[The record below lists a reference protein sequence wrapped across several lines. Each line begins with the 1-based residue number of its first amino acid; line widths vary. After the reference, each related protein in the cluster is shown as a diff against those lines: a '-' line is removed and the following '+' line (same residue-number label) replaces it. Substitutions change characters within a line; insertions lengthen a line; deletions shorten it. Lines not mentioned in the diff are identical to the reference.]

1 MSKYFIFLQR
11 EIRFVNFKKFL
22 QVLNRRHIRVKV
34 MQSIYALHQKN
45 SDDIE
50 KEEKFLL
57 HSIDSIQDL
66 YLIMM
71 SSLIEIRKKEVV
83 FLEASS
89 KKHLASPEEKNPNRK
104 FVNNAV
110 LQLLEGSSS
119 LSIALEKRKINN
131 WSMNDDYI
139 LILLNEIKQSSL
151 YRNYMSSKKRSFEED
166 KEFVVDMFTEL
177 IAPNEKLYEY
187 LEDNKLTWVDD
198 IPLVNTQIQKQ
209 LKQISEADEF
219 RVAKLYK
226 DQEDQEFV
234 SLLFRKTVLNE
245 VELAKEYID
254 KTPNWDADR
263 IAEID
268 TIILKMAI
276 CEFLKFPSIPIK
288 VTINEY
294 LELAKEYS
302 TPKSSIFINGIL
314 DNLVKE
320 FQNENKIQKT
330 GRGLIQN

>member
-1 MSKYFIFLQR
+1 M
-11 EIRFVNFKKFL
+11 
-22 QVLNRRHIRVKV
+22 LNRRHIRVKV
-34 MQSIYALHQKN
+34 MQSIYALHQKS

-66 YLIMM
+66 YLIMV
-71 SSLIEIRKKEVV
+71 SCLIEIRKKEVI
-83 FLEASS
+83 FLETSS
-89 KKHLASPEEKNPNRK
+89 KKHLATPEEKNPNKK
-104 FVNNAV
+104 FIDNAV
-110 LQLLEGSSS
+110 LALLEDSSTVRS
-119 LSIALEKRKINN
+119 AMEKRKINN
-131 WSMNDDYI
+131 WEMNDDYI

-151 YRNYMSSKKRSFEED
+151 YENYMMNKKSSFEED
-166 KEFVVDMFTEL
+166 KDFVIDMFTEL
-177 IAPNEKLYEY
+177 IAPNDKLYEY

-198 IPLVNTQIQKQ
+198 IPLVNTQILKQ
-209 LKQISEADEF
+209 LKQVTDKQDFS
-219 RVAKLYK
+219 VTKLYK
-226 DQEDQEFV
+226 DEEDKEFV
-234 SLLFRKTVLNE
+234 SLLFKKTVLNE
-245 VELAKEYID
+245 IDLAKEYID

-294 LELAKEYS
+294 LEVAKEYS
-302 TPKSSIFINGIL
+302 TPKSSLFINGIL

-320 FQNENKIQKT
+320 FQQKNKIQKT

>member
-1 MSKYFIFLQR
+1 M
-11 EIRFVNFKKFL
+11 
-22 QVLNRRHIRVKV
+22 LNRRHIRVKV
-34 MQSIYALHQKN
+34 MQSIYAMHQKS
-45 SDDIE
+45 SDDLE

-57 HSIDSIQDL
+57 QSIDNIQDL
-66 YLIMM
+66 YLLML
-71 SSLIEIRKKEVV
+71 STLKEIRKKEIV

-89 KKHLASPEEKNPNRK
+89 KKHLATTEEKKPNKK
-104 FVNNAV
+104 FVNNSV
-110 LQLLEGSSS
+110 LLQLEDNNS
-119 LSIALEKRKINN
+119 LTIALEKRKINN
-131 WSMNDDYI
+131 WSLNDDYI
-139 LILLNEIKQSSL
+139 LILLNEVKKSEL
-151 YRNYMSSKKRSFEED
+151 YQDYMRTTKSSFEED
-166 KEFVVDMFTEL
+166 KQFVLDVFSEL

-187 LEDNKLTWVDD
+187 LEDHKLTWIDD

-209 LKQISEADEF
+209 LQQVSEKSEF
-219 RVAKLYK
+219 SVSKLYK
-226 DQEDQEFV
+226 DEEDKEFV

-245 VELAKEYID
+245 IELAKKYID

-276 CEFLKFPSIPIK
+276 CEFLKFPSIPVK

-320 FQNENKIQKT
+320 FTTEDKIKKT
-330 GRGLIQN
+330 GRGLM